1 MAARHDDDHCER
13 TDSMSRMLRV
23 APVLLPALI
32 LTVTQTAPAGPIT
45 IGAGP
50 WIGTDT
56 AGNAYNE
63 EFQDWTHADCRA
75 LDGAGTA
82 VGGRYNHN
90 DGRDDSRDLIAF
102 YSREEGD
109 NYYFRVDLYDLALG
123 AETGSLDIYVAI
135 DCAFGGQAWMPDF
148 TDVQVDPNHAYE
160 VCIKLYDT
168 FNHDVIDSGFNS
180 IGGFVGAYY
189 NSEIDAVE
197 FGISRQTLINQGWNG
212 SSVMYFT
219 VMTVRD
225 GSNGGAGEISG
236 GSGTT
241 SDATDTFFDDGR
253 GFDDGVINGAI
264 ASNAGTGRAKYA
276 SIAHGNQSINQAE
289 ALRVHIYDPPTFN
302 KTGFIRTLDTHEIF
316 NVPIN
321 LHLSG
326 SLIVASRWAEAAP
339 GDDPLT
345 DGPAFLNRV
354 AEFVNADQQDGKPGS
369 LIGGVFAEHIM
380 PYFEGAANASSIQLF
395 NELML
400 NEFGLTPADVPV
412 MHTPERVIRSNSTGL
427 SPLDGHTFED
437 IVASPYTATYLDEI
451 THMHWWFYPG
461 DPWSGANGSFDA
473 PHQHKIHLIN
483 GVYCFMIN
491 DREDQSKFGP
501 HDGGMALDTRFA
513 LVDKASQV
521 DQAQLTLIFDDW
533 EALAGKSFDPGQ
545 GISVEN
551 NNQWQYQQT
560 IRWAANHPWIEIV
573 NLADILARATD
584 VGNSQY
590 DAGWVIDQGFSFSL
604 SMQTYEWLKHA
615 TEDSYNNWYYNNAF
629 GFPGNE
635 QNFFDLVPVILGA
648 QGDYISRFGSGAV
661 TSDAQANSL
670 DGPKLP
676 SGKTHGDLNVP
687 GTLMHDSWQQ
697 VATAPVGGIKRL
709 AEAAFASLIYET
721 AWHEEDYGA
730 TQHYQGTNYGTPWPV
745 PDPTWDGMNTWAL
758 RLQNHV
764 RSVGPMAAAAA
775 WADDVLAGNV
785 GPQTTVSAVD
795 LDQDGQDEYVLA
807 NNRVY
812 ACFERWGGRLTQG
825 FAVDLDGGDAL
836 QVLGAPMVN
845 PSEPGEEERIGT
857 SANRC
862 STFKDMNASYVDADF
877 AVTLGADYLEFTSPD
892 GLIQKR
898 ITLPAGSGSLEA
910 DYTNAT
916 GGDHYVRIGASPNLA
931 DLLFNGRLNLTV
943 TSDPDVFR
951 VDNSAG
957 GFVNVW
963 LGSAAL
969 NPAPAD
975 AGYENRN
982 IALTEQVEVF
992 GGASF
997 AFDVQINGGM
1007 FDADADGDVDALDAD
1022 AFAACLAGPG
1032 GSAPGGCT
1040 TNLQLLDW
1048 DQDNAVTLADYAAMQ
1063 RSYTGPR

>member
-1 MAARHDDDHCER
+1 M
-13 TDSMSRMLRV
+13 
-23 APVLLPALI
+23 
-32 LTVTQTAPAGPIT
+32 PIT
-45 IGAGP
+45 RNSRIGPTRIAG
-50 WIGTDT
+50 
-56 AGNAYNE
+56 
-63 EFQDWTHADCRA
+63 A

-501 HDGGMALDTRFA
+501 HDGGMALDTRFR
-513 LVDKASQV
+513 
-521 DQAQLTLIFDDW
+521 
-533 EALAGKSFDPGQ
+533 AGGQ
-545 GISVEN
+545 GVAGGSGPTHPHFRRLGGAG
-551 NNQWQYQQT
+551 WQELRPRARHLGGEQQPMAVSADDSLGSQPSLDRNRQPGRHSRPGHRCWEFT
-560 IRWAANHPWIEIV
+560 IRC
-573 NLADILARATD
+573 
-584 VGNSQY
+584 G
-590 DAGWVIDQGFSFSL
+590 
-604 SMQTYEWLKHA
+604 
-615 TEDSYNNWYYNNAF
+615 
-629 GFPGNE
+629 
-635 QNFFDLVPVILGA
+635 LG
-648 QGDYISRFGSGAV
+648 DRSGV
-661 TSDAQANSL
+661 QL
-670 DGPKLP
+670 
-676 SGKTHGDLNVP
+676 
-687 GTLMHDSWQQ
+687 
-697 VATAPVGGIKRL
+697 L
-709 AEAAFASLIYET
+709 AE
-721 AWHEEDYGA
+721 H
-730 TQHYQGTNYGTPWPV
+730 
-745 PDPTWDGMNTWAL
+745 
-758 RLQNHV
+758 
-764 RSVGPMAAAAA
+764 
-775 WADDVLAGNV
+775 
-785 GPQTTVSAVD
+785 
-795 LDQDGQDEYVLA
+795 
-807 NNRVY
+807 
-812 ACFERWGGRLTQG
+812 
-825 FAVDLDGGDAL
+825 
-836 QVLGAPMVN
+836 
-845 PSEPGEEERIGT
+845 
-857 SANRC
+857 
-862 STFKDMNASYVDADF
+862 
-877 AVTLGADYLEFTSPD
+877 
-892 GLIQKR
+892 
-898 ITLPAGSGSLEA
+898 
-910 DYTNAT
+910 
-916 GGDHYVRIGASPNLA
+916 A
-931 DLLFNGRLNLTV
+931 DL
-943 TSDPDVFR
+943 
-951 VDNSAG
+951 
-957 GFVNVW
+957 
-963 LGSAAL
+963 
-969 NPAPAD
+969 
-975 AGYENRN
+975 
-982 IALTEQVEVF
+982 
-992 GGASF
+992 
-997 AFDVQINGGM
+997 
-1007 FDADADGDVDALDAD
+1007 
-1022 AFAACLAGPG
+1022 
-1032 GSAPGGCT
+1032 
-1040 TNLQLLDW
+1040 
-1048 DQDNAVTLADYAAMQ
+1048 
-1063 RSYTGPR
+1063 